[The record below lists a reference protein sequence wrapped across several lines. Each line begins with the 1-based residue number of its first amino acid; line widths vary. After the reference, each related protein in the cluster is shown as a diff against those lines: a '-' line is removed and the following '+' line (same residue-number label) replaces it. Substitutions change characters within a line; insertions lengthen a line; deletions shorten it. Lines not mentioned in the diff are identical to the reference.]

1 MTIDEL
7 LELSDAEQK
16 EFLNARLSEGKTP
29 EEIYEALGS
38 DKREMALLGY
48 FYVKGEFMI
57 KPTRGYARTKPTDL
71 G

>member
-29 EEIYEALGS
+29 EEIYEAHV
-38 DKREMALLGY
+38 
-48 FYVKGEFMI
+48 F
-57 KPTRGYARTKPTDL
+57 
-71 G
+71 